1 MTEQSTTPL
10 FAEALD
16 VMNAALARH
25 KDAAPYKQMLGLSEK
40 LIGGR
45 NIGVSIYD
53 QASDRPIDACTVTF
67 EEERFQL
74 VSDGQREPGPEITW
88 KVSREYLE
96 KVVENREDYLA
107 HPAKL
112 DWDWLKSR
120 MGIVPA

>member
-74 VSDGQREPGPEITW
+74 VAHGKREPEPEITW